1 MQVWS
6 SSLIFAAPSNV
17 PLKTCEI
24 VNALPFSAFPLL
36 SCFRTFNPIQGRTW
50 VTLFF
55 VTLFA
60 VAAANVPAPL
70 LLQSRCLV
78 SSKYKP
84 VEKKWHEKNGHISV
98 CLSLWCFS
106 REKTV
111 RRQACYWLVTFPR
124 TARAIWRI
132 SRNAVTNSSTPPP
145 PPTLHT
151 HSIMPPCET
160 DK

>member
-70 LLQSRCLV
+70 LLQSCCLV

-84 VEKKWHEKNGHISV
+84 VEKKMTWKKRSHKRLFVSLVFFPWENSQKASMLLTRHIPPDSQSNLTHFEKCCNKLLYPPSPSHPTHTFHNA
-98 CLSLWCFS
+98 SLWN
-106 REKTV
+106 
-111 RRQACYWLVTFPR
+111 W
-124 TARAIWRI
+124 
-132 SRNAVTNSSTPPP
+132 
-145 PPTLHT
+145 
-151 HSIMPPCET
+151 
-160 DK
+160 

>member
-70 LLQSRCLV
+70 LLQSCCLV
-78 SSKYKP
+78 SSKHKP
-84 VEKKWHEKNGHISV
+84 VEKKMTWKKRSHKR
-98 CLSLWCFS
+98 LWCFS